1 MKLLLS
7 ELTPTARRFL
17 FGTLLNSL
25 GGGLT
30 LPIIV
35 VYLHRIA
42 GLPLSTA
49 SLVLSW
55 MAIVGLASGPAFGW
69 AVDKYGP
76 RRVMLFAIAIEAA
89 AIASWSLVRSTPA
102 AFFVSF
108 FVAIGAAGI
117 WPPQTTM
124 ISRMAS
130 DELRQKLF
138 GLNFMMLNLG
148 LGIGGL
154 FSSLIVDI
162 NDPSSFTR
170 LFVLDGISYL
180 VFLSIIYTLREHGG
194 PIAEE
199 HKKDNQGFQ
208 EVFRDKPFIKIQITK
223 LLLLIGGY
231 ASLDAGLAPLLTEF
245 GGLNI
250 KNLGPVWAV
259 NTGIIVLGQIFVIN
273 RLIGKSRT
281 KLFAAVAVLWAA
293 SWSIVGYGVNIQ
305 RAFLGAVIGVAVF
318 AIGEMIWSTVGP
330 TLTND
335 LAPEHL
341 RGRYNSLDGLI
352 WVSASAI
359 GPAISGFMLQN
370 NLVYQWIG
378 MMMIGLLI
386 SGYFGLRMRKY
397 LTPEQDGILV
407 SN

>member
-1 MKLLLS
+1 
-7 ELTPTARRFL
+7 
-17 FGTLLNSL
+17 
-25 GGGLT
+25 
-30 LPIIV
+30 
-35 VYLHRIA
+35 
-42 GLPLSTA
+42 
-49 SLVLSW
+49 
-55 MAIVGLASGPAFGW
+55 
-69 AVDKYGP
+69 
-76 RRVMLFAIAIEAA
+76 
-89 AIASWSLVRSTPA
+89 
-102 AFFVSF
+102 
-108 FVAIGAAGI
+108 
-117 WPPQTTM
+117 
-124 ISRMAS
+124 
-130 DELRQKLF
+130 
-138 GLNFMMLNLG
+138 
-148 LGIGGL
+148 
-154 FSSLIVDI
+154 
-162 NDPSSFTR
+162 
-170 LFVLDGISYL
+170 
-180 VFLSIIYTLREHGG
+180 
-194 PIAEE
+194 
-199 HKKDNQGFQ
+199 
-208 EVFRDKPFIKIQITK
+208 
-223 LLLLIGGY
+223 
-231 ASLDAGLAPLLTEF
+231 
-245 GGLNI
+245 
-250 KNLGPVWAV
+250 VWAV